1 MQYDDIISDS
11 PCQAYY
17 DFDADTGVTCGHI
30 QLAMAASS
38 AFKSPVYLG
47 VNYHV
52 RCKLLLCA
60 GGGGLA

>member
-52 RCKLLLCA
+52 RCNIAAVCRV
-60 GGGGLA
+60 GGRA